1 MVTIDYLYQVSTI
14 FSLIM
19 SHSHPTNKDTLSNS
33 FLYAVTY
40 IFVNLYNTARKQ

>member
-33 FLYAVTY
+33 FLYAVT
-40 IFVNLYNTARKQ
+40 